1 MFQLITK
8 KFGHYMGTFNFRE
21 EAEAKAA
28 QQWHTEFD
36 IIEFTPK
43 YANECLYT
51 DVNPFEIVKK
61 ISDLTYEIRQM
72 KCERDPS
79 FKPEVLVGGFSG
91 HTVNQNDQKWFIT
104 SDETRPVFRIRYSRA
119 KGDFFSKHGGRFS
132 MTAEPVKFYDYNF

>member
-8 KFGHYMGTFNFRE
+8 KFGHHMGTFNFRE

-28 QQWHTEFD
+28 EQWHTQLD

-72 KCERDPS
+72 KCEPDPS
-79 FKPEVLVGGFSG
+79 FKPEELPAVTLPSFLKAGFNLDKLSI
-91 HTVNQNDQKWFIT
+91 V
-104 SDETRPVFRIRYSRA
+104 V
-119 KGDFFSKHGGRFS
+119 
-132 MTAEPVKFYDYNF
+132 